1 MGQRWRAVTSDTMC
15 HDGEEIDARSIR
27 HAGGG
32 FVVAGDC

>member
-1 MGQRWRAVTSDTMC
+1 MC